1 MMYFS
6 IENTIKKQQHNP
18 TVGWFLWTDFGLF
31 HLFSK
36 KSLCSGARRGDL
48 QMNLLWS
55 HAEKR
60 RFWLIH
66 ARGSLMAM
74 GSSPAEERDCSRC
87 PPLTAAPR
95 DLCSGVWRC
104 PVLCAATRA
113 HRLPTGCPPCGA
125 SSLSCRSSRGA
136 VSLRSAGGTVVS
148 VTWDPRPQPARACV
162 SPCTGPTR
170 CCCARARVL
179 SVGHVTWVRS
189 ARVCVCVRA
198 VTFSAWSGGEAFH
211 QSHYSRATRLCTLP
225 PSWHSSAFC
234 V

>member
-1 MMYFS
+1 MQKRDVS
-6 IENTIKKQQHNP
+6 VNSCPWQPDGNGQLP
-18 TVGWFLWTDFGLF
+18 G
-31 HLFSK
+31 
-36 KSLCSGARRGDL
+36 RRNG
-48 QMNLLWS
+48 
-55 HAEKR
+55 
-60 RFWLIH
+60 
-66 ARGSLMAM
+66 
-74 GSSPAEERDCSRC
+74 
-87 PPLTAAPR
+87 TAAAVLPLQLPPGTSAPECGAALFCVRPR
-95 DLCSGVWRC
+95 
-104 PVLCAATRA
+104 A
-113 HRLPTGCPPCGA
+113 PTGCPPCGA

-170 CCCARARVL
+170 CCCARAQGL

-211 QSHYSRATRLCTLP
+211 QSRYSRATRLCTLP